1 MLDMSRIVITHI
13 VCFISSSQESHLKQ
27 QAKGLPSTNPTRY
40 QKVYIIIIGI
50 LLHMHSLQF
59 IGGSKPSQKPVS
71 LVQMQ
76 RPVNTGGSVGAL
88 IAVWY
93 SLFLDYA

>member
-1 MLDMSRIVITHI
+1 
-13 VCFISSSQESHLKQ
+13 
-27 QAKGLPSTNPTRY
+27 
-40 QKVYIIIIGI
+40 
-50 LLHMHSLQF
+50 MHCLQF

-71 LVQMQ
+71 LVQMH